1 MALSKGGIFH
11 AGVPGRG
18 PSTLL
23 GTASQGGHA
32 TALALLGTN
41 AVMSSLHLKAFV
53 F

>member
-1 MALSKGGIFH
+1 MALRKGGIFH

-23 GTASQGGHA
+23 GTASQGGRA
-32 TALALLGTN
+32 TALTLLGTS
-41 AVMSSLHLKAFV
+41 AVISSLYLKAFL